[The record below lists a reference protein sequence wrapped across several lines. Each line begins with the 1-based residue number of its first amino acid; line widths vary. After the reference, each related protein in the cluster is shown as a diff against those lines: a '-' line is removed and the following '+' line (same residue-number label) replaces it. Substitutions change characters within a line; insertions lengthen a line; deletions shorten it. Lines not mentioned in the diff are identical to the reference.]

1 MAAFTFVS
9 ASASASSGSF
19 GPASTSR
26 SLARV
31 SIFRA
36 LAGAEFTYMRY
47 CCQYDNLLHDWRGHN
62 ENGFGNY
69 ERINRNYR
77 LDGSNKRRGA
87 SEVKVLSTHAA
98 LEVLSELGPQFE
110 RATGNTLS
118 FSYDPAN
125 VIKRNIENGAT
136 FDVVLITRS
145 AIDDL
150 TKQGKIVPDTRI
162 NIGRS
167 GLGVAVRKGAPKPDI
182 TTVEA
187 FKQTLLAAK
196 SVIRSTEGNSGLYFE
211 RLTDR
216 LGIADQMKGKVT
228 LGPSGRVAEFVAR
241 GEVELA
247 VQQVSELLPVA
258 GAEFVGPFPP
268 EVQLLSIQSPSA
280 QARRNQTRPRL
291 SSTFSR
297 HRRPLR

>member
-1 MAAFTFVS
+1 MRIGPVIANASIGIIVAMALTNVGS
-9 ASASASSGSF
+9 AA
-19 GPASTSR
+19 
-26 SLARV
+26 
-31 SIFRA
+31 
-36 LAGAEFTYMRY
+36 
-47 CCQYDNLLHDWRGHN
+47 
-62 ENGFGNY
+62 
-69 ERINRNYR
+69 
-77 LDGSNKRRGA
+77 
-87 SEVKVLSTHAA
+87 EVKVLSTHAA

-125 VIKRNIENGAT
+125 VIKREIENGAT

-150 TKQGKIVPDTRI
+150 TKQGKILPDTPV

-167 GLGVAVRKGAPKPDI
+167 GLGMAVRKGAPKPDI
-182 TTVEA
+182 STVEA

-216 LGIADQMKGKVT
+216 LGIADEMKGKVT
-228 LGPSGRVAEFVAR
+228 LGPSGRVAEIVAR
-241 GEVELA
+241 GEVEIA
-247 VQQVSELLPVA
+247 VQQISELLPVA

-268 EVQLLSIQSPSA
+268 EVQLYTLFSVA
-280 QARRNQTRPRL
+280 VGT
-291 SSTFSR
+291 SSKEPNAAKALVNFLATPAAASVIKSKGLE
-297 HRRPLR
+297 PVLN